1 MDENDDDD
9 DVDGLDGEICP
20 NCGGAPLEVIDGYL
34 QCPACG
40 SSFD

>member
-1 MDENDDDD
+1 MDADDHDDDHEM
-9 DVDGLDGEICP
+9 DGEICP
-20 NCGGAPLEVIDGYL
+20 NCGGAPIEVIDGYP